1 MLYIERCCCWSRRLH
16 VGIVPQLTLHPSPR
30 SIQRVRWVFVVTW
43 RLYPHRKFQIFRRII
58 DKVLLQFTRPISI
71 PLLGGTRLVRSAFFF
86 FFFLPVVV
94 VVTLSRKKKGT
105 QVGAAEFG
113 SHSRK
118 CLVSFFFFLW
128 QLCSLDNLI
137 FFFFY
142 YVFFF
147 KPPRA
152 VNSIHSEM

>member
-86 FFFLPVVV
+86 LPVVV
-94 VVTLSRKKKGT
+94 VVTLSRKKKDPSWCRR
-105 QVGAAEFG
+105 ARG

-118 CLVSFFFFLW
+118 CVVSFFFFLW
-128 QLCSLDNLI
+128 QLCSLDNFIL
-137 FFFFY
+137 FFFY